1 MMTIDIGHYLETGG
15 IGTIETDIFLDYV
28 PEDPD
33 LCTILTQYAGNRP
46 EMLLSGPGDESP
58 GLQVRGRGARDG
70 YEAGFARMKAVE
82 LLLSGLSNTTL
93 TATAYKSI
101 IPVGSIANL
110 GYDEQGRPEWVQNY
124 IVTKA
129 V

>member
-1 MMTIDIGHYLETGG
+1 MMTVDIGHYLETGG

-28 PEDPD
+28 PVTPNQ
-33 LCTILTQYAGNRP
+33 CIILTQYAGNRP
-46 EMLLSGPGDESP
+46 EQLLSGPGDESP
-58 GLQVRGRGARDG
+58 GLQVRGRAGPNQ
-70 YEAGFARMKAVE
+70 YETGFAKMKAVE

-93 TATAYKSI
+93 TATMYKSI
-101 IPVGSIANL
+101 IPTGSIANL
-110 GYDEQGRPEWVQNY
+110 GYDEQDRPEWVQNY